1 MSDRLSIVGTE
12 NIWAPR
18 NFSDYKTTIKRNPN
32 NDLVLVRE
40 RLGEV
45 TGPVFGE
52 SDLGGLDNNLTLV
65 NDGEA
70 VGQRILVHGK
80 VLGWD
85 GKPVPNTLIEIW
97 QANAGGRYRHKNDTF
112 EAPLDPHFN
121 GLGRTLTDAEG
132 NYSFYTIKPGAYPWG
147 NHYNAWRPAHIH
159 FSLYGRQFGERLV
172 TQMYFP
178 DDPMFFQD
186 PIYNA
191 VPKGARERMI
201 SVFDYDETRENWAV
215 GFKFDIVLRG
225 RNATPFEENR
235 Y

>member
-121 GLGRTLTDAEG
+121 G
-132 NYSFYTIKPGAYPWG
+132 W
-147 NHYNAWRPAHIH
+147 
-159 FSLYGRQFGERLV
+159 GERSRMLRG
-172 TQMYFP
+172 TTAFTRSSR
-178 DDPMFFQD
+178 
-186 PIYNA
+186 A
-191 VPKGARERMI
+191 HTRGA
-201 SVFDYDETRENWAV
+201 TTTTP
-215 GFKFDIVLRG
+215 GVLRTSTFLCTVASSESAWS
-225 RNATPFEENR
+225 RRCTSRMTRCSSRTRSTTPCLR
-235 Y
+235 VRVSG